1 MNFWGR
7 GLNEIW
13 GHSLHIFVK
22 NGKNTKEV
30 FHLKR
35 DIDKEL
41 IKCIIKA
48 KRDLN
53 TLNKNFETAE
63 GELIDYYSYQIKAN
77 KSKLDYL
84 IKEVK
89 KQGISIDMINQMK
102 IQIEEREVI

>member
-1 MNFWGR
+1 M
-7 GLNEIW
+7 I
-13 GHSLHIFVK
+13 I
-22 NGKNTKEV
+22 
-30 FHLKR
+30 LKKQ
-35 DIDKEL
+35 IDKEL

-53 TLNKNFETAE
+53 TFNKNFETAE

-102 IQIEEREVI
+102 MQIEEKEAM